1 MKNRKIIIT
10 WLIVAI
16 LLLVAIVVVY
26 FIVANRGNEQNAEIV
41 PQEVD
46 SISGY
51 EYKLEDRDTTLY
63 KNTFTEL
70 KKTLENEDI
79 DYSKYA
85 ELVSEL
91 YIIDL
96 YTINNK
102 VTKYDVGGYEFVLP
116 SVRDNFSLKVEDT
129 IYKYVED
136 NSSGKRKQDLPEVK
150 SIQIVET
157 NQSKFNIDDS
167 EFDCYSIQLKW
178 DYVKDLGYDTE
189 SIVNLV
195 ETENK
200 VYVVQQH
207 AKDLS

>member
-70 KKTLENEDI
+70 KKTLENENI
-79 DYSKYA
+79 DYPKYA

-102 VTKYDVGGYEFVLP
+102 VTKYE
-116 SVRDNFSLKVEDT
+116 
-129 IYKYVED
+129 YVED

-157 NQSKFNIDDS
+157 NHSKFNIDDS
-167 EFDCYSIQLKW
+167 EFDGYSIQLKW

>member
-79 DYSKYA
+79 DFSKYA

-157 NQSKFNIDDS
+157 NHSKFNIDDS
-167 EFDCYSIQLKW
+167 EFDGYSIQLKW

>member
-79 DYSKYA
+79 DFSKYA